1 MKLKDFFTKR
11 ATQAKIN
18 DEAFTKF
25 LETAP
30 DAEIP
35 DEIDTLLESHFM
47 TAERAQSDKAV
58 MSKARYEV
66 YTAVDE
72 RLRPIISEVAKI
84 DPSIAVEADEEK
96 DTLRRLTKLAPALTK
111 AYDKAK
117 TTNVQETEK
126 IKEYEKQQKEL
137 LEKITTIN
145 KEREEEKTSLSQKF
159 ESEKKSILLEHAVRG
174 KINSIEFAEEHKP
187 LRGAI
192 EKLLMTELM
201 GTNHLSVD
209 ERGQIVVSELE
220 NGVPKPKFNGN
231 TQVTFDSVL
240 EEKAAPYIKRN
251 NAGGEGQKQQQQQR
265 QTPPNQQPN
274 SGQRPTLKEMQAA
287 ANAG

>member
-1 MKLKDFFTKR
+1 MKLKDFLSKR
-11 ATQAKIN
+11 ATQAKIT

-30 DAEIP
+30 DIEIP
-35 DEIDTLLESHFM
+35 DEVDGLLENHFM
-47 TAERAQSDKAV
+47 TIDRALADKGV
-58 MSKARYEV
+58 MAKARYEV

-72 RLRPIISEVAKI
+72 RLRPIVSEVAKI
-84 DPSIAVEADEEK
+84 DPALAVEADEEK
-96 DTLRRLTKLAPALTK
+96 DTLRRLTKLAPALGK

-117 TTNVQETEK
+117 STNVQETEK
-126 IKEYEKQQKEL
+126 IKEYEKQQKDL
-137 LEKITTIN
+137 LEKISLIN
-145 KEREEEKTSLSQKF
+145 KEREEEKTTLSQKF

-174 KINSIEFAEEHKP
+174 KINSIEFADEHKP

-192 EKLLMTELM
+192 EKILMTEVM
-201 GTNHLSVD
+201 STNHLSVD
-209 ERGQIVVSELE
+209 ESGNIVVSVLE

-231 TQVTFDSVL
+231 TQVTFESVL

-251 NAGGEGQKQQQQQR
+251 NAGGEGPKQQQQQQR
-265 QTPPNQQPN
+265 QPSNQQIP
-274 SGQRPTLKEMQAA
+274 SGGLTLKEMQRQ